1 MRRRCKH
8 IVPDRMMEARRLV
21 NRYFF
26 CYSFRFARSIDTDR
40 SRQVDRD
47 SKAHCSSWPAWSG
60 CPEGAKNRCKMPL
73 GFLRRSQN
81 RPRITLG
88 RVLGHPEA
96 PNELPGMIQSVPD
109 APWDRPGASQ
119 EHPESPPKR
128 PGRKKETP
136 LRCPAEAGSAPRQ

>member
-8 IVPDRMMEARRLV
+8 IVPDRMMEACRLV

-26 CYSFRFARSIDTDR
+26 VTRFVLRGRSTQIDRGRSIEPPKRTARPGWLGRAAPRAPKID
-40 SRQVDRD
+40 
-47 SKAHCSSWPAWSG
+47 
-60 CPEGAKNRCKMPL
+60 AKWPL
-73 GFLRRSQN
+73 GGLRRSQN
-81 RPRITLG
+81 RPRIAVG

-128 PGRKKETP
+128 PGRKKETL
-136 LRCPAEAGSAPRQ
+136 LRCPAASGSAQRQ

>member
-8 IVPDRMMEARRLV
+8 IVPDRMMEACRLV

-26 CYSFRFARSIDTDR
+26 VTRFVLRGRSTQIDRGRSIEPPKRTARPGWLGRAAPRAPKID
-40 SRQVDRD
+40 
-47 SKAHCSSWPAWSG
+47 
-60 CPEGAKNRCKMPL
+60 AKWPL
-73 GFLRRSQN
+73 GGLRRSQN
-81 RPRITLG
+81 RPRITVG

-128 PGRKKETP
+128 PGRKKETL
-136 LRCPAEAGSAPRQ
+136 LRCPAASGSAQRQ